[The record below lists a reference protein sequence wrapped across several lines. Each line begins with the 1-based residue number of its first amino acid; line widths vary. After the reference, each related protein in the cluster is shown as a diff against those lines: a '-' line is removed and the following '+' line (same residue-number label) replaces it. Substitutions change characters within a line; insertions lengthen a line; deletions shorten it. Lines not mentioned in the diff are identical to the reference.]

1 MNSKEH
7 AEYLEAV
14 VDCCLKLAGRAHCTA
29 TRIYNNIRAVGR
41 SELTADN
48 ALHQLVED
56 YHDLR
61 DLGES
66 IGNLADE
73 IKTFKGDIPE
83 GK

>member
-14 VDCCLKLAGRAHCTA
+14 VDCCLKLAGRAHSTA
-29 TRIYNNIRAVGR
+29 TRIYNKIRAVGH

-61 DLGES
+61 DLAES
-66 IGNLADE
+66 IGKLAEE
-73 IKTFKGDIPE
+73 IETLKGDIPE

>member
-1 MNSKEH
+1 MNSREQ
-7 AEYLEAV
+7 AEYVEAIA
-14 VDCCLKLAGRAHCTA
+14 DNCLKLAGRAHCTA

-61 DLGES
+61 DLGVS
-66 IGNLADE
+66 ISNLADKIE
-73 IKTFKGDIPE
+73 TLKGTTPE